1 MDKDYLSGKC
11 LYGDDH
17 NSSEIEQWFN
27 DESEAYADLVKNI
40 YHHETGGYSWHGL
53 NLRYGYPQLDKK
65 SISHI
70 LGFGSAAG
78 AEFIPL
84 LHSMDKS
91 QISDFIILEPSD
103 SFIQSAI
110 CDVPVHYIKPKMSG
124 ILDFPNDYF
133 NLITCFGVLHHIP
146 NISTI
151 MTEFSRCL
159 ALNGMI
165 LIREPIISMGDWR
178 FPRIGLTKHE
188 RGIPINI
195 FRDIIKSVNLQIKSE
210 NICVF
215 ALSDRILRIFF
226 KSGVFNS
233 INGVIIDS
241 LFCAIT
247 KWNMRYHA
255 TSPFHK
261 IRPTCV
267 YYVLTKCNP

>member
-1 MDKDYLSGKC
+1 MDKDYLSGKR
-11 LYGDDH
+11 LYGDDRDL
-17 NSSEIEQWFN
+17 SEIEQWFH

-40 YHHETGGYSWHGL
+40 YHHEMDGYSWHGL

-78 AEFIPL
+78 SEFIPL
-84 LHSMDKS
+84 LQNMDKS

-110 CDVPVHYIKPKMSG
+110 CDVPVKYVKPTMSG
-124 ILDFPNDYF
+124 ILNFPNEYF

-146 NISTI
+146 NVSTI
-151 MTEFSRCL
+151 LNEFSRCL
-159 ALNGMI
+159 ALNGTI

-178 FPRIGLTKHE
+178 YPRPGLTKHE
-188 RGIPINI
+188 RGIPIQI
-195 FRDIIKSVNLQIKSE
+195 FRDIIKNVDLQIKSE

-215 ALSDRILRIFF
+215 SLTDRLLRIFF
-226 KSGVFNS
+226 KGGVFNS
-233 INGVIIDS
+233 TKGVIIDS
-241 LFCAIT
+241 LFCALT
-247 KWNMRYHA
+247 KWNLRYHA
-255 TSPFHK
+255 ISHVHK

-267 YYVLTKCNP
+267 YYVLTK